1 MKCCIGVSSE
11 TVLQVVKFYSVVKK
25 NLKKLTFRTVF
36 LHRHSLQQKT
46 TIQTSVFLILFHCVV
61 KFNYLYNC
69 FTRVTL
75 TKSCSDK
82 EMVIAKTFLVDFV
95 TRSNDVAMLSCV
107 SIHPCCSEK
116 AKNDDLLFP
125 NVLPSMLTLL
135 KAEKNSQLLS
145 RAQYCVVVSL
155 GACYRSTLKCHKV

>member
-1 MKCCIGVSSE
+1 MN
-11 TVLQVVKFYSVVKK
+11 
-25 NLKKLTFRTVF
+25 NLKKLTFRTVV

-69 FTRVTL
+69 
-75 TKSCSDK
+75 CSDK
-82 EMVIAKTFLVDFV
+82 KIVIAKTFLVDFV